1 MDKLTQSS
9 IYGWAGGDGSRI
21 VTYTRLIIR
30 AAIHSTPTITSVKGV
45 VPREVSLRMSSN
57 PDSARTLDY
66 GIGRLS
72 LGGEDGS
79 GEEDDLELV
88 DAPEW

>member
-1 MDKLTQSS
+1 
-9 IYGWAGGDGSRI
+9 
-21 VTYTRLIIR
+21 
-30 AAIHSTPTITSVKGV
+30 
-45 VPREVSLRMSSN
+45 MSSN